1 MFKFLSVM
9 VMFFSVVKLQAA
21 ADSGYAED
29 IEDVSQPAAK
39 DTAAEVCG
47 AEISDYETC
56 MKDNYGSD
64 DYKLDGYLPY
74 ILNFQEWDICYQE
87 SGCSTDTVETRKT
100 ELEPVTLNGIRT
112 VINMESAVLGK
123 LRETIAICAM
133 PFITAEISPYLEQC
147 VSSQLKESNI
157 NWTAPK
163 ISQSALADFSKY
175 PVYETVQEDFFSSRY
190 YDLEM
195 KIREEQQ
202 RQVQYVNDKCGN
214 STHAANKAKICLA
227 RVAHE
232 MVSNNSAL
240 IYAAESR
247 LLSFCDGKLECQ
259 SRLSK
264 KCSDIR
270 ETIPI
275 ILTECANNIKWSSI
289 WAKIKDPENFTLG
302 KDYNAP
308 SMFDIVEIT
317 GTENFLLIKKEKHP
331 PITEPPVN
339 VVVFPPEELMLL
351 PNGSHPSLAINN
363 ETLSDIHRPILI
375 GPIEAAQGNDTSEF
389 PDQSALPKLRLR
401 SKRMQPSC
409 QQIITDCARDKSS
422 GVTKTTDIMALLANK
437 AGANRLSVFP
447 APACIDNT
455 CLSGY
460 LTELLARPFLRYLEE
475 IVTFTPSYNRLTKW
489 GIVAK
494 PDFDL

>member
-1 MFKFLSVM
+1 MFKFLSVI
-9 VMFFSVVKLQAA
+9 VMLLSVVKLQAA

-29 IEDVSQPAAK
+29 IEDVSQQAAK
-39 DTAAEVCG
+39 DTVAEVCG

-87 SGCSTDTVETRKT
+87 SGCSTETVETRKT

-112 VINMESAVLGK
+112 VINMESAALDK
-123 LRETIAICAM
+123 LRETIANCAM
-133 PFITAEISPYLEQC
+133 PFITTEISPHLEQC

-240 IYAAESR
+240 IYTAESR

-259 SRLSK
+259 SR
-264 KCSDIR
+264 D
-270 ETIPI
+270 
-275 ILTECANNIKWSSI
+275 
-289 WAKIKDPENFTLG
+289 NFTLG

-339 VVVFPPEELMLL
+339 VVVFPPEELILL

-375 GPIEAAQGNDTSEF
+375 GPIEAAKGNETSDF
-389 PDQSALPKLRLR
+389 PDQSALPKPRLR

-409 QQIITDCARDKSS
+409 QQIITDCARDKSN